1 MNMKNNLKIVIFL
14 GVAIA
19 LGISLANSTTGTKKV
34 AKMPIPIANGW
45 YTLGGLFDLIN
56 TNNPSKNSNFL
67 VLVNGSTQ
75 SASVAGLSTQYII
88 ANRAAMVQ
96 LLADEDRINQLTS
109 AGSLTTIT
117 KPYYQRLLLYFKLPN
132 STYKFYLNDPTPG
145 KVVNTARGTTNPAL
159 NIINKWD
166 FTKYIPSMR

>member
-1 MNMKNNLKIVIFL
+1 MNIKNSAKIVLFL
-14 GVAIA
+14 GTAIF
-19 LGISLANSTTGTKKV
+19 LGISLANSKTGSTT
-34 AKMPIPIANGW
+34 AKLPIPTANGW

-67 VLVNGSTQ
+67 VLVNGATQ
-75 SASVAGLSTQYII
+75 SAGVAGLSTQYIT

-96 LLADEDRINQLTS
+96 LFADDERINQL
-109 AGSLTTIT
+109 AKIGSLTTIT
-117 KPYYQRLLLYFKLPN
+117 KPYYQRLLLYFRVPN
-132 STYKFYLNDPTPG
+132 STYKFYINDPTPG
-145 KVVNTARGTTNPAL
+145 KVVNTTRGSKNPAL